1 MDKLPTEVTLLIS
14 IHLPFE
20 TYIQYSQTC
29 RAIQQ
34 SLSSTNVI
42 SYLNNRF
49 KFGHGNHTG
58 ALLLFAFHNILKMP
72 KRIRLMILEH
82 FIEAYQKDDSFIRGW
97 SLIHAIICSNPGRF
111 LELLER
117 DSNHGQ
123 KLVGPMPPFGK
134 NKRKLLIQQQRLFA
148 KKIYNSII
156 VSSVPHK
163 CYLRSSK
170 TYQAIFANLLHSGD
184 LSTTEQCLRMLGPP
198 QYSVILSETDYNERF
213 PITDYS
219 GNIILKRKRNISQQ
233 EEYDNPNPV
242 DVICKQDQYLNFT
255 PAQMR
260 LLAKQLLQLY
270 KAKITSYPS
279 SYNGKSAKSKQP
291 HDETTQAKHHHYYQ
305 QSHHQRQD
313 FI

>member
-1 MDKLPTEVTLLIS
+1 
-14 IHLPFE
+14 
-20 TYIQYSQTC
+20 
-29 RAIQQ
+29 
-34 SLSSTNVI
+34 
-42 SYLNNRF
+42 
-49 KFGHGNHTG
+49 
-58 ALLLFAFHNILKMP
+58 
-72 KRIRLMILEH
+72 
-82 FIEAYQKDDSFIRGW
+82 
-97 SLIHAIICSNPGRF
+97 
-111 LELLER
+111 
-117 DSNHGQ
+117 
-123 KLVGPMPPFGK
+123 MPPFGK